1 LTSRGRQAALAL
13 AAVSVWVGATLWAK
27 PEATPTPTPPPEV
40 TSPPPESAGAPPEAT
55 SPPSPEATPAASSPA
70 ATPKC
75 GDCHTD
81 TVAAFAANPHNRSSK
96 RGQKADPEDACSTC
110 HGDGAKHIEAGGDA
124 TLISTFHGAEG
135 AEMCRSCHE
144 KNDEH
149 ASFALGFHANT
160 PAVNCLSCHS
170 VHGSIKTSES
180 LLAKAPGPLCQT
192 CHTGISAAF
201 RNKPYVH
208 RLDRG
213 GMTCLDCH
221 NPHDRKGQSVKLT
234 REGDLACLNCH
245 SDLRGPFVFDHVT
258 GSAGDCLSCH
268 EPHGSN
274 NPKMLLWANVS
285 QLCLS
290 CHSKTG
296 GPNTAGGQPPSFHD
310 LTLPRYRNCT
320 TCHVAVHGSN
330 LSPTLLK

>member
-1 LTSRGRQAALAL
+1 LRWPGKGAALAI
-13 AAVSVWVGATLWAK
+13 AAITISIGATARAR
-27 PEATPTPTPPPEV
+27 PQAGATPTPTPPPEAAAA
-40 TSPPPESAGAPPEAT
+40 PAPEGTPASA
-55 SPPSPEATPAASSPA
+55 ATPAASA
-70 ATPKC
+70 EALPKC

-81 TVAAFAANPHNRSSK
+81 TVAAFAKNPHARPGK
-96 RGQKADPEDACSTC
+96 RGQKADPEEACSTC
-110 HGDGAKHIEAGGDA
+110 HGDGTKHIEAGGDA
-124 TLISTFHGAEG
+124 SLIQTFKGMEG
-135 AEMCRSCHE
+135 AELCLSCHE
-144 KNDEH
+144 KATEH
-149 ASFALGFHANT
+149 ASFTTGFHANSAT
-160 PAVNCLSCHS
+160 VNCLSCHS
-170 VHGSIKTSES
+170 MHSPAKTSEF
-180 LLAKAPGPLCQT
+180 LLAKDPGPLCQT
-192 CHTGISAAF
+192 CHTGISAAL
-201 RNKPYVH
+201 RNKPYTH

-221 NPHDRKGQSVKLT
+221 NPHDRKGHSVKLT

-274 NPKMLLWANVS
+274 NPKMLQWANVS

-296 GPNTAGGQPPSFHD
+296 GPPTAGGQPPSFHD

-320 TCHVAVHGSN
+320 SCHVAVHGSN
-330 LSPTLLK
+330 LDAAFLK